1 MNEQFKSIIE
11 SGDFIILD
19 TETTGLNNQAEA
31 CQISVIDSRGE
42 ILINTLVRPLY
53 PIPADATRIHGI
65 ANAHVIEAPTFAQ
78 IAEQLKKVLLGQN
91 LIIYNADYDMRILN
105 QSDASGLDWYSVPRS
120 IWCAM
125 DEFSRIYG
133 EWDDEWHGN
142 YRWQRLSTA
151 AAYYNVPVVNVHNA
165 LGDCLMT
172 LGVVRGMAGVK

>member
-11 SGDFIILD
+11 SGDFVILD
-19 TETTGLNNQAEA
+19 TETTGLNNTAEA
-31 CQISVIDSRGE
+31 CQISVIDSRGG
-42 ILINTLVRPLY
+42 ILINTLVRPVY

-65 ANAHVIEAPTFAQ
+65 TNAHVSEAPTFAQ
-78 IAEQLKKVLLGQN
+78 IAEQLKTVLTGQN

-105 QSDASGLDWYSVPRS
+105 QSDASGFDWYSPPNSV
-120 IWCAM
+120 WCAM
-125 DEFSRIYG
+125 NAFSPIYG
-133 EWDDEWHGN
+133 EWNDWHGN

-151 AAYYNVPVVNVHNA
+151 AAYYSVPVVDAHNA